1 VTPVAVPRANAAPLP
16 LSERDE
22 QLIRATGIYRFLT
35 AVDVWQL
42 IQLMRPVSKSTIR
55 ERLRWLA
62 ERQFLCRFP
71 LPSPG
76 RGVKPQVYTLGV
88 KGRQVLGL
96 EGYFRPSRIPRI
108 SYSHLWHALTL
119 TRCCVCASLLHP
131 AFTLSELQLS
141 YEMAA
146 EPPCVRRSING
157 TEHRVPVI
165 PDAFL
170 YFVRSDG
177 QQLPVLLEVDR
188 GTSGSR
194 RVKAAL
200 HARIELITS
209 GEYARYFGT
218 EAVRIAY
225 LTTSGAARRDALERW
240 ACDVIAEA
248 ISEKTHRK
256 GWMEKFFFI
265 AWDYDELFDQALW
278 TDPLWQCPASENTVP
293 LLPPIPAHHT
303 ETRDGDIAQTTG
315 TGEITADLCDQTGLS
330 ADAAE

>member
-1 VTPVAVPRANAAPLP
+1 MTPVAVLRAKVAPLP

-22 QLIRATGIYRFLT
+22 QLIRTTGIYRFLT
-35 AVDVWQL
+35 AMDVW
-42 IQLMRPVSKSTIR
+42 QLMRPVSKSTIR

-119 TRCCVCASLLHP
+119 TRCCVCASLLSP
-131 AFTLSELQLS
+131 AFTISELQLS
-141 YEMAA
+141 YEMGV
-146 EPPCVRRSING
+146 EPPRVRGSING
-157 TEHRVPVI
+157 KEHHVPVI

-177 QQLPVLLEVDR
+177 EQRPVLLEIDR
-188 GTSGSR
+188 GTSGGR

-240 ACDVIAEA
+240 ACDVIAAA
-248 ISEKTHRK
+248 ISDKKHRE

-265 AWDYDELFDQALW
+265 AWDYDKLFDKALW
-278 TDPLWQCPASENTVP
+278 TDPLWQCPAFETTVP
-293 LLPPIPAHHT
+293 LLPPLPPHNKETTHGHTPETTNPGKALAAHCHQ
-303 ETRDGDIAQTTG
+303 TRASRN
-315 TGEITADLCDQTGLS
+315 C
-330 ADAAE
+330 AE